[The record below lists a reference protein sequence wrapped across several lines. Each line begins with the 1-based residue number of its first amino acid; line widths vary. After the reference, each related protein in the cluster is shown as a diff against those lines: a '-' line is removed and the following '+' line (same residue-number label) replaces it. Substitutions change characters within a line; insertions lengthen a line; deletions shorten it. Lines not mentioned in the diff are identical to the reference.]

1 MVIGYILALI
11 LSVVDFFTEG
21 LFSKAS
27 QNKMKFISISAGVSV
42 SYIFLILLP
51 EIYFGSV
58 AISRALFLSV
68 LFGFGIFHVIE
79 KYIRQNFTGPALRK
93 EHRLAHS
100 STSFAYFFV
109 VGFLLV
115 KLAEVGNSLSSVLL
129 FIPIMLHIVIDS
141 LPRRHTKKHHL
152 RALSASSPFLG
163 AFAAAFVDVGSA
175 GNVVLLGIVGG
186 ALLYTVIR
194 ESLPRDRE
202 GKPLYFVTGLLLFT
216 VLILL
221 LWNLGF

>member
-1 MVIGYILALI
+1 MVIGHILALI

-21 LFSKAS
+21 FFSKAS
-27 QNKMKFISISAGVSV
+27 PNKMRFISISAGVSV

-51 EIYFGSV
+51 EIYSGAI
-58 AISRALFLSV
+58 AISKSLFLSI
-68 LFGFGIFHVIE
+68 LFGFGMFHVIE

-93 EHRLAHS
+93 EHRLVHS
-100 STSFAYFFV
+100 STSFVYFFV

-115 KLAEVGNSLSSVLL
+115 KLATNDGALSSTLL
-129 FIPIMLHIVIDS
+129 FIPIMLHIIIDS
-141 LPRRHTKKHHL
+141 LPRRHTKKRHL

-163 AFAAAFVDVGSA
+163 ALTASFVDVGEI
-175 GNVVLLGIVGG
+175 GNVILLGIVGG

-202 GKPLYFVTGLLLFT
+202 GKPLYFITGLLLFA
-216 VLILL
+216 VLVLM